1 MSGSWMRTRNVSFG
15 RGLLEVPTIGVGP
28 NSADRS
34 AIRRRSV
41 LMLRRW
47 LGPFLFDVDV
57 ERGILDADGPITG
70 LTSDQT
76 PFRGNAVSSKTR
88 PTQKKCLQM

>member
-1 MSGSWMRTRNVSFG
+1 
-15 RGLLEVPTIGVGP
+15 
-28 NSADRS
+28 
-34 AIRRRSV
+34 
-41 LMLRRW
+41 MLRRW

-76 PFRGNAVSSKTR
+76 PFPQQCCNLENASYAKEV
-88 PTQKKCLQM
+88 LAM